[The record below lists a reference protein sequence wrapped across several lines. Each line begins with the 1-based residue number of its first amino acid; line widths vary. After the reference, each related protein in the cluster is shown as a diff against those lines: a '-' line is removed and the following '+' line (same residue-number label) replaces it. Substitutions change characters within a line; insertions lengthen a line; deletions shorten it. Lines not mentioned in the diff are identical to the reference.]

1 MHVKIYTTISINDG
15 PDKKKKNHHNQL
27 IVSVFFITIWDQ
39 ICNCL
44 IPSWKLKDDKKTT
57 PRKMN
62 YKQVK
67 R

>member
-44 IPSWKLKDDKKTT
+44 IPS
-57 PRKMN
+57 
-62 YKQVK
+62 
-67 R
+67 